1 MRQQESS
8 PATISQ
14 SKKDRKWTPDVLFI
28 HSGNK
33 LTEKDSGVG
42 ATQNRSRMEIDLSE
56 NAWIEFSSQAD

>member
-1 MRQQESS
+1 MYF
-8 PATISQ
+8 
-14 SKKDRKWTPDVLFI
+14 FI